1 MQFHGL
7 ETWLKSAF
15 QPQDG
20 YQKARPISLAEW
32 TLNTGAVLA
41 ASGNVSRQAS
51 ATNLYALVWGASAA
65 NTDTAVFSCCV
76 PIDWKPSV
84 SATGDRSALI
94 LRVKARVVDAA
105 SNPSNTDL
113 ALRLTGHIHNSTITP
128 AGVESDGETSITAI
142 TEQLATLGADV
153 AAATEEA
160 FRWYSLNIT
169 AGLTAAQL
177 AALTPGATLVLRLG
191 VNEAPGTGLSVE
203 ACETM
208 LVYRGHVTS
217 ALRWL
222 RELVNF

>member
-20 YQKARPISLAEW
+20 YFKDRIISLGEW
-32 TLNTGAVLA
+32 FLNTGATLP

-51 ATNLYALVWGASAA
+51 ATNLFALVWGPSSAA
-65 NTDTAVFSCCV
+65 SDTAVWSGAV
-76 PIDWKPSV
+76 PVDFKPSV

-94 LRVKARVVDAA
+94 LRVKARVIDAG

-113 ALRLTGHIHNSTITP
+113 AIRLTGHIHNSNFSAT
-128 AGVESDGETSITAI
+128 GVESNGDTSIVAFTA
-142 TEQLATLGADV
+142 QDAVLAADV
-153 AAATEEA
+153 AAASEEA
-160 FRWYSLNIT
+160 SRWYSLNVC

-191 VNEAPGTGLSVE
+191 PNEAPGTGLSVE
-203 ACETM
+203 VQETV
-208 LVYRGHVTS
+208 LIYRGHATS
-217 ALRWL
+217 PLRWL
-222 RELVNF
+222 RELITF

>member
-1 MQFHGL
+1 MQFHGF

-20 YQKARPISLAEW
+20 YQKFRPISLAEW
-32 TLNTGAVLA
+32 TLNTGAVLT
-41 ASGNVSRQAS
+41 ASGNVSRQAV
-51 ATNLYALVWGASAA
+51 ATDLYGLVWGASAA

-76 PIDWKPSV
+76 PMDYKPSV
-84 SATGDRSALI
+84 SQTGDRSALI

-113 ALRLTGHIHNSTITP
+113 ALRLTGHIHNS
-128 AGVESDGETSITAI
+128 AFSAEGVESNGDTSNTAI
-142 TEQLATLGADV
+142 SEQLATLGTDV

-160 FRWYSLNIT
+160 FRWYNLNIA

-208 LVYRGHVTS
+208 LVYRGHAAS
-217 ALRWL
+217 PFRWL